1 MAAET
6 LVGTAVAGLSL
17 LAVVLWI
24 ARGVDWRSNDIFA
37 PAEGGTLFA
46 SLVGSPLVWTLTFLV
61 TALGLSVLALA
72 ATGVLSVSV
81 PGGVTT
87 AGAGFGLLVVLFL
100 VGGTYVAARDRK
112 ISAAGAT
119 LAAAL
124 VVGTLLLV
132 AVAGTLL
139 MG

>member
-6 LVGTAVAGLSL
+6 LVGTAVAGLVL

-37 PAEGGTLFA
+37 PAEGGALFA
-46 SLVGSPLVWTLTFLV
+46 SLAGSPLVWTLAFLV
-61 TALGLSVLALA
+61 AALGLPVLALA

-87 AGAGFGLLVVLFL
+87 AGAAFALLVVLFL
-100 VGGTYVAARDRK
+100 VGGTYAAARDRRV
-112 ISAAGAT
+112 STAGAT

>member
-6 LVGTAVAGLSL
+6 LVGTAVAGGSL
-17 LAVVLWI
+17 LVVVLWM

-37 PAEGGTLFA
+37 PAEGGTLVA
-46 SLVGSPLVWTLTFLV
+46 SLAGSPLVWTLGFLV
-61 TALGLSVLALA
+61 AALGVPMVALA

-87 AGAGFGLLVVLFL
+87 AGAAFGLLVFLFL
-100 VGGTYVAARDRK
+100 VGGTYAAVRDRQV
-112 ISAAGAT
+112 SAAGAT